1 MCPMEEMNS
10 CSTRESC
17 EVCTTTDKR
26 SAWDRYPGY
35 RVDLLPCQSVGRVSY
50 EGKVIAQS
58 DACLVVR
65 ESEHDGR
72 LYFPE
77 GAVNWEYF
85 EASQHQTFCPF
96 KGDASYWTLKLGD
109 VRLENVV
116 WTYRD
121 PFPEV
126 EGLKG
131 YVSFYTEM
139 VKVELLQSWSG
150 EAGHSVAT
158 TLPVW
163 GDAKDLL
170 DLLDVKPVAER
181 HFVSSPYPNP
191 PIGTFITQLKER
203 RRRSVVEG
211 GHQLSQAIVAASK
224 TVPGQRVTSAS
235 MIFSKA
241 ASFEEPLDVQVEVL
255 RAGRNFSTLEV
266 KTVQNNQMRSVALVL
281 MDSSS
286 KDRIR
291 ESMPMPNVAGPDASV
306 PIDMKVTGREI
317 RIVDGAY
324 TNALDHIGPP
334 ELYAWIRFRDAPAE
348 PYLHTALMT
357 QATTHW
363 TIAAALRPHPG
374 LSQALAHVSLST
386 GPLKTDI
393 SFHDDV
399 DVTQWM
405 LYVNDAV
412 YAGKGQAQ
420 GVGKIFSIDGRLLAT
435 YSVHTMIRD
444 FVDNGSGHN
453 AM

>member
-1 MCPMEEMNS
+1 MNDQTS
-10 CSTRESC
+10 ACSICVAS
-17 EVCTTTDKR
+17 DQD
-26 SAWDRYPGY
+26 SAWSRYPGY
-35 RVDLLPCQSVGRVSY
+35 RVDLLPCTSTGRVLF
-50 EGKVIAQS
+50 EGQVIAQS
-58 DACLVVR
+58 DACLLVQ
-65 ESEHDGR
+65 ESEHDSR

-77 GAVNWEYF
+77 SAVRWEYF
-85 EASQHQTFCPF
+85 EASEHQTHCPF
-96 KGDASYWTLKLGD
+96 KGDASYWSLKLGD
-109 VRLENVV
+109 KRLENAV
-116 WTYRD
+116 WSYRD

-126 EGLKG
+126 GGLKG
-131 YVSFYTEM
+131 FVSFYTENL
-139 VKVELLQSWSG
+139 KVELVQSWSG
-150 EAGHSVAT
+150 DAGHAVVT
-158 TLPVW
+158 TFPIW

-170 DLLDVKPVAER
+170 DLLDVKPVADK
-181 HFVSSPYPNP
+181 HFVSAPYPNP
-191 PIGTFITQLKER
+191 PIGTFVPELKAK

-224 TVPGQRVTSAS
+224 TIPGQRVTSAS

-241 ASFEEPLDVQVEVL
+241 ASFDEPLDVQVDVL
-255 RAGRNFSTLEV
+255 RAGRSFSTLEV
-266 KTVQNNQMRSVALVL
+266 KTVQNSQMRSVALVL

-286 KDRIR
+286 ADRIR
-291 ESMPMPNVAGPDASV
+291 ETMPMPDVAGPDESV

-435 YSVHTMIRD
+435 YAVHTMIRD

>member
-1 MCPMEEMNS
+1 MSDQRSACSMCV
-10 CSTRESC
+10 ESV
-17 EVCTTTDKR
+17 EG

-35 RVDLLPCQSVGRVSY
+35 RIDLLPCQSTGKVSY
-50 EGKVIAQS
+50 QGKVIAQS
-58 DACLVVR
+58 NACLLVK
-65 ESEHDGR
+65 ESEHDAR

-77 GAVNWEYF
+77 SDVHWEFF
-85 EASQHQTFCPF
+85 ETSQHQTHCPF
-96 KGDASYWTLKLGD
+96 KGDASYWSFRTQD
-109 VRLENVV
+109 EVVENVV
-116 WTYRD
+116 WAYRA

-126 EGLKG
+126 GGLKG
-131 YVSFYTEM
+131 YVSFYTDKL
-139 VKVELLQSWSG
+139 KVELVQNWSG
-150 EAGHSVAT
+150 ESGHAVAT
-158 TLPVW
+158 TLPIW

-170 DLLDVKPVAER
+170 ALLDVKPVADKQ
-181 HFVSSPYPNP
+181 FTSTPYPNP
-191 PIGTFITQLKER
+191 PVGTFIPELKAK

-224 TVPGQRVTSAS
+224 TIPGQRVTSAS

-241 ASFEEPLDVQVEVL
+241 ATFDEPLDVHVDVL
-255 RAGRNFSTLEV
+255 RGGRSFSTLEV

-281 MDSSS
+281 MDSASN
-286 KDRIR
+286 DRIR
-291 ESMPMPNVAGPDASV
+291 QTMPMPKVAGPEESA

-317 RIVDGAY
+317 RIVDAAY
-324 TNALDHIGPP
+324 TNDLDHMGPP

-412 YAGKGQAQ
+412 YSGKGQAQ

-444 FVDNGSGHN
+444 FIDNGSGHN